1 MSKTTL
7 LGSALVVALSAAPAM
22 AADFHALKGLQ
33 GTAPAALQDGVLAAT
48 EGGLFCTSSAGS
60 AAGFADAS
68 GVCLVS
74 DLPPFAHFAVSNAAP
89 VTAATFLQVHGLVPP
104 AAVPPAGG
112 GGTPPGGGT
121 P

>member
-7 LGSALVVALSAAPAM
+7 LGSALAVVLSAAPAM

-33 GTAPAALQDGVLAAT
+33 GTSPAPLQDGVLAAT
-48 EGGLFCTSSAGS
+48 EGGLFCQTQGTAGS
-60 AAGFADAS
+60 QAGFADAS

-74 DLPPFAHFAVSNAAP
+74 DLPPFAFFAVSNAAP

-104 AAVPPAGG
+104 AGG
-112 GGTPPGGGT
+112 GGAPTP
-121 P
+121 

>member
-7 LGSALVVALSAAPAM
+7 LGSALAVALSAAPAM

-33 GTAPAALQDGVLAAT
+33 GASPAPLQDGVLAAT

-74 DLPPFAHFAVSNAAP
+74 DLNPFANFAVSNAAP

-104 AAVPPAGG
+104 GAAAP
-112 GGTPPGGGT
+112 
-121 P
+121 